1 MDVFLCHAI
10 GFYVLIYK
18 MTCGCR
24 NNMGQ
29 ESGHRTAATSLLSLR
44 LWLVT
49 GLGVGH

>member
-29 ESGHRTAATSLLSLR
+29 ESLLSLR